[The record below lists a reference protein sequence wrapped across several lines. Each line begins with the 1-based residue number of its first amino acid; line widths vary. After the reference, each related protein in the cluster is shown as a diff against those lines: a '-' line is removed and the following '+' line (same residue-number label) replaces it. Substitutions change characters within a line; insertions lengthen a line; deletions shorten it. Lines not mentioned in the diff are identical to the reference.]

1 MNITEID
8 FSPDYMMG
16 DNQQRLAHAQIT
28 DSNFPTKYF
37 VLLQTTSHNN
47 LELFWTLLNL
57 VRIVKVVDGG
67 GGESGGRECAVYSFD
82 LHVHAWKYSETPYE
96 KKTEILAWCGFC
108 AQYIVSPCDS
118 HGVMWEVCQQW
129 QWPSSHDPV
138 PEADRDVKQG
148 HYSVSQSCT
157 GNITCIVIYILLLVV
172 HAYFPETRKKGCYFF
187 LY

>member
-1 MNITEID
+1 MGCPKKLVSDCLLSELGDSHDGLSMNITEID

-67 GGESGGRECAVYSFD
+67 GGVNQGGESAQC
-82 LHVHAWKYSETPYE
+82 TPLIYMYMHE
-96 KKTEILAWCGFC
+96 NIQRPHMKRKQKFWHDVVFVLNTSSALV
-108 AQYIVSPCDS
+108 IV
-118 HGVMWEVCQQW
+118 
-129 QWPSSHDPV
+129 
-138 PEADRDVKQG
+138 
-148 HYSVSQSCT
+148 T
-157 GNITCIVIYILLLVV
+157 G
-172 HAYFPETRKKGCYFF
+172 
-187 LY
+187 

>member
-1 MNITEID
+1 
-8 FSPDYMMG
+8 MMG

-37 VLLQTTSHNN
+37 VLLQTNSHNN

-57 VRIVKVVDGG
+57 VRIVKVVAGGGG
-67 GGESGGRECAVYSFD
+67 GGESGGRECAVYFFD
-82 LHVHAWKYSETPYE
+82 LLVHAWTYSETPYE

-108 AQYIVSPCDS
+108 AQYFVSPCDS
-118 HGVMWEVCQQW
+118 HGVMWQVCQQW

-157 GNITCIVIYILLLVV
+157 GNYWWLYMHISRKQ
-172 HAYFPETRKKGCYFF
+172 EKKGCYFF
-187 LY
+187 FILIILIDIQNICSINSRH

>member
-1 MNITEID
+1 
-8 FSPDYMMG
+8 MMG

-57 VRIVKVVDGG
+57 VRSVKVVAGGG

-82 LHVHAWKYSETPYE
+82 LLVHAWKYSETPYE

-108 AQYIVSPCDS
+108 AQYIVSPCDKCEKYASNGSDLVHMIRYRKLTVTSNRGITLCHKVVPVIS
-118 HGVMWEVCQQW
+118 HVL
-129 QWPSSHDPV
+129 SSTYYCWLYMHIS
-138 PEADRDVKQG
+138 RKQEKKVVTFFCTS
-148 HYSVSQSCT
+148 HSNRYSK
-157 GNITCIVIYILLLVV
+157 YM
-172 HAYFPETRKKGCYFF
+172 
-187 LY
+187 